1 MPPLKY
7 AAPIKNLDVL
17 KGTSII
23 YAWGEIEIFRG
34 MVFHPRYGTRGTRF
48 FHQPIRED
56 VFSRHFFQK
65 VPKSPGTFFSCFICV
80 KIVWKEIKRK
90 HYKQVGMWNFGILQN
105 LCLRWGRGPGD
116 QRFVGSLVFLSPSA
130 DRRAIILSP
139 PDRGTGVGSISFS
152 CLGGSKVHKVWFI
165 IYNSGK
171 NS

>member
-105 LCLRWGRGPGD
+105 LCLRWGRG
-116 QRFVGSLVFLSPSA
+116 A
-130 DRRAIILSP
+130 
-139 PDRGTGVGSISFS
+139 RGPEICRKPCISFTL
-152 CLGGSKVHKVWFI
+152 CRQEG
-165 IYNSGK
+165 YNSFTPGQGDGGGLNK
-171 NS
+171 FFMPRGV